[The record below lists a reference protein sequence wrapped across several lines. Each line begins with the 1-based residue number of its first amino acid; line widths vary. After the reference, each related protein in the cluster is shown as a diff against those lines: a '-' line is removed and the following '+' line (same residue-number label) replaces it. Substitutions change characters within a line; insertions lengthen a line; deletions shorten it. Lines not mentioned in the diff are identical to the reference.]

1 MSLQKEKELTHC
13 SLFLYL
19 FGSATG
25 SGVKLSGGPPSN
37 QVSSLSGGPNLH
49 EGRGEYNQFGST
61 EIDGK
66 HTWMAYQTPGDD
78 FVMTKLH

>member
-1 MSLQKEKELTHC
+1 MSLHKEKELTHC

-19 FGSATG
+19 FGSVTG

-37 QVSSLSGGPNLH
+37 QVSSLSGT
-49 EGRGEYNQFGST
+49 RGEYNQFGST

-66 HTWMAYQTPGDD
+66 HTWMAYQTPGDH
-78 FVMTKLH
+78 FIMTKLH